1 MSEEKNEEK
10 EGKGLAGVFKNWMT
24 GTSAVKI
31 DLRRAV
37 FGGMIAFVVFL
48 LGSWLVG
55 VASGSEAYHL
65 FKTTLP
71 STRSF
76 CGTLLLALGNI
87 LALMLTLLSLSA
99 SMDIDIKWTHYQRVR
114 QISWVVTVTL
124 IITTLTYLVLNIPM
138 MEAEKTKI
146 YWFTYIYYAL
156 LVLSSVLGGSFV
168 TIVLLLY
175 NTVRDM
181 IGVMHPDSEHHLK
194 HVPEEEEEEE

>member
-1 MSEEKNEEK
+1 MSDQQKYRSQSSK
-10 EGKGLAGVFKNWMT
+10 WT
-24 GTSAVKI
+24 GTEGIKV

-37 FGGMIAFVVFL
+37 VGGCISGIVIL

-55 VASGSEAYHL
+55 IASGSEAYHL
-65 FKTTLP
+65 FKTALP

-76 CGTLLLALGNI
+76 CGTISLALGNI

-99 SMDIDIKWTHYQRVR
+99 SMNVDIKWSHYQRVR

-124 IITTLTYLVLNIPM
+124 IATILLYLLLNIPIG
-138 MEAEKTKI
+138 EADKARMQ
-146 YWFTYIYYAL
+146 WFTYIYYSL
-156 LVLSSVLGGSFV
+156 LAISAVLGGSFV

-181 IGVMHPDSEHHLK
+181 IGVMDPNAEHTLRNID
-194 HVPEEEEEEE
+194 EEE